1 MDLVAPAGLAIIGAM
16 SACPSSSVNSNTP
29 CSLVLLVG
37 DGVRLDTRALAE
49 MASAGLRCVWLGDAA
64 QALAACRHARFD
76 AAVWFVAQ
84 PMAGVAGQFAQW
96 QKTLRCPL
104 LVVADHADEIDEIM
118 ALEMGA
124 NAYLALPL
132 PSRRLRAH
140 VLAHLRQKVGI
151 AEVAA
156 DVSNSPNDTTND
168 ATNVSA
174 TINATTSTPLDT
186 SVGGWTL
193 DRVHNQLRNAQ
204 RAVALTEVLASLLH
218 SLMHDLGRVVPR
230 ARLLAGLVPRRGPG
244 EPLDARSI
252 DRYVARLRQ
261 RLHEQQVHALHISN
275 VRGRGYMLTVFDPP
289 HSLTLH
295 NGAVLRLFPDADPME
310 PRLAA
315 AH

>member
-1 MDLVAPAGLAIIGAM
+1 MDLVAPAEVAIIGAM
-16 SACPSSSVNSNTP
+16 PACPSSSVNSNTP

-37 DGVRLDTRALAE
+37 AGVRLDARAIAE
-49 MASAGLRCVWLGDAA
+49 MASAGLRCLWVRDAT

-84 PMAGVAGQFAQW
+84 PMAAVAGQFAQW
-96 QKTLRCPL
+96 QITLRCPL

-124 NAYLALPL
+124 DAYLALPL

-151 AEVAA
+151 AEVAG
-156 DVSNSPNDTTND
+156 DVSNSLNDTT
-168 ATNVSA
+168 SA
-174 TINATTSTPLDT
+174 MTRATTSAPPNT

-204 RAVALTEVLASLLH
+204 RTVVLTEVLASLLH

-230 ARLLAGLVPRRGPG
+230 ARLLAGLAPRRRPG
-244 EPLDARSI
+244 ETLDARSI

-275 VRGRGYMLTVFDPP
+275 VRGRGYVLTVLDPAQ
-289 HSLTLH
+289 SLTLH
-295 NGAVLRLFPDADPME
+295 NGAVLRLFPDADAME
-310 PRLAA
+310 PRLTA

>member
-1 MDLVAPAGLAIIGAM
+1 MDLVAPAGLAIIRAM

-84 PMAGVAGQFAQW
+84 PMAGVARQFKQW

-118 ALEMGA
+118 ALELGA
-124 NAYLALPL
+124 SAYLALPL

-140 VLAHLRQKVGI
+140 VLAHAQAHVHVHLRQGNG
-151 AEVAA
+151 AADVAA
-156 DVSNSPNDTTND
+156 DVGNSPNDTT
-168 ATNVSA
+168 SA
-174 TINATTSTPLDT
+174 SATTSAPPNT

-204 RAVALTEVLASLLH
+204 RAVVLTEVLASLLH

-230 ARLLAGLVPRRGPG
+230 ARLLAGLAPRRRPG
-244 EPLDARSI
+244 ETLDARSI

-261 RLHEQQVHALHISN
+261 RLHEQQVEALHISN

-289 HSLTLH
+289 HS
-295 NGAVLRLFPDADPME
+295 
-310 PRLAA
+310 
-315 AH
+315 

>member
-1 MDLVAPAGLAIIGAM
+1 MDLVVPAEVAIIGAM

-37 DGVRLDTRALAE
+37 AGVRLDARAIAE
-49 MASAGLRCVWLGDAA
+49 MASAGLRCLWLRDAT

-84 PMAGVAGQFAQW
+84 PMAAVAGQFAQW
-96 QKTLRCPL
+96 QITLRCPL

-124 NAYLALPL
+124 SAYLALPL

-156 DVSNSPNDTTND
+156 DVSNSPNDTT
-168 ATNVSA
+168 SA
-174 TINATTSTPLDT
+174 TTNASATTSAPPNT

-204 RAVALTEVLASLLH
+204 RTVVLTEVLASLLH

-230 ARLLAGLVPRRGPG
+230 ARLLAGLAPRRRPG
-244 EPLDARSI
+244 ETLDARSI

-275 VRGRGYMLTVFDPP
+275 VRGRGYVLTMLDPP
-289 HSLTLH
+289 QSLTLN
-295 NGAVLRLFPDADPME
+295 NGAVLRLFPDADAME
-310 PRLAA
+310 PRLTA

>member
-16 SACPSSSVNSNTP
+16 SACPSSSVNANTP

-84 PMAGVAGQFAQW
+84 PMAAVAGQFLQW

-124 NAYLALPL
+124 DAYLALPL

-140 VLAHLRQKVGI
+140 VLAHLRQKVSI

-156 DVSNSPNDTTND
+156 DVSNSPNDTT
-168 ATNVSA
+168 S
-174 TINATTSTPLDT
+174 ATTSAPLDT

-244 EPLDARSI
+244 ETLDARSI

-310 PRLAA
+310 PRLTA

>member
-1 MDLVAPAGLAIIGAM
+1 MDLVAQAWLAIIGAM
-16 SACPSSSVNSNTP
+16 SACPSSSVNANTP

-49 MASAGLRCVWLGDAA
+49 MASAGLRCVWLGDAT

-84 PMAGVAGQFAQW
+84 PMAGVAGQFLQW

-124 NAYLALPL
+124 DAYLALPL

-156 DVSNSPNDTTND
+156 DVSNSPNDTT
-168 ATNVSA
+168 S
-174 TINATTSTPLDT
+174 ATTSAPLDT

-230 ARLLAGLVPRRGPG
+230 ARLLAGLAPRRGPA
-244 EPLDARSI
+244 ETLDARSI

-261 RLHEQQVHALHISN
+261 RLHEQQVEALHISN
-275 VRGRGYMLTVFDPP
+275 VRGRGYVLTVLDPP
-289 HSLTLH
+289 QSLTLH
-295 NGAVLRLFPDADPME
+295 SGAVLQLFPDADAME
-310 PRLAA
+310 PRLTA